1 MINPNSRSLKWITEA
16 AQKQIKRWCI
26 TAALQIKK
34 KFHNV
39 GCKGS
44 IIRANLQILPDLFC
58 FIT

>member
-39 GCKGS
+39 GCKGNTF
-44 IIRANLQILPDLFC
+44 RANFQIFPNYF
-58 FIT
+58 F